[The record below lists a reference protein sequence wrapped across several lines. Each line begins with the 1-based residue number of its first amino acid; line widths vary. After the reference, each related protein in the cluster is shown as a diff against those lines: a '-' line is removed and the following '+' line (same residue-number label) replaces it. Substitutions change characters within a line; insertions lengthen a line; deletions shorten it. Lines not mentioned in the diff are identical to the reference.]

1 MMNFLR
7 LIRWPNLLII
17 AATMFLVRYSI
28 VWPGLSPFGPEA
40 ITPMPLFIL
49 LVGAFMLIAAA
60 GYIINDLCDTDVD
73 SINKPDK
80 MLIGKTISFRNANS
94 LYLILNGFVV
104 LIAVFLGFKLQSWR
118 LTLILLM
125 MIGLLYF
132 YSRRYKR
139 MNLIGNIVVA
149 VASSMS
155 LIIVWLTDF
164 FYLSKREGLFEE
176 ASVSF
181 PAITALL
188 MAYTM
193 FSFLT
198 SMIREMVKDVED
210 IEGDTRYGCQTFPVV
225 AGVGAARIFLLIM
238 SGILLVLMSLWQY
251 NLYLKTFYTAAI
263 VLFSSDCLAV
273 YLIIL
278 LARAKEK
285 QQFHYISG
293 VVKLLMVSGLISLFF
308 LT

>member
-1 MMNFLR
+1 MNFLR

-60 GYIINDLCDTDVD
+60 GYIINDLSDTDVD

-80 MLIGKTISFRNANS
+80 MMIGKMISFRNANS

-104 LIAVFLGFKLQSWR
+104 LIAAFLGYKLQSWR

-164 FYLSKREGLFEE
+164 FYLSRREGLFEE

-188 MAYTM
+188 MAYTL

-210 IEGDTRYGCQTFPVV
+210 VQGDTRYGCQTFPVV
-225 AGVGAARIFLLIM
+225 AGVRAARIFLLLM
-238 SGILLVLMSLWQY
+238 SVILLVLMFLWQY

-263 VLFSSDCLAV
+263 VLFVSDFLAV

-278 LARAKEK
+278 LARAREK

-293 VVKLLMVSGLISLFF
+293 VVKLLMVSGLISLLF
-308 LT
+308 LR

>member
-1 MMNFLR
+1 MNFLR

-60 GYIINDLCDTDVD
+60 GYIINDLSDTDVD

-80 MLIGKTISFRNANS
+80 MMIGKMISFRNANS

-104 LIAVFLGFKLQSWR
+104 LIAAFLGYKLQSWR

-164 FYLSKREGLFEE
+164 FYLSRREGLFEE

-188 MAYTM
+188 MAYTL

-210 IEGDTRYGCQTFPVV
+210 VQGDTRYGCQTFPVV
-225 AGVGAARIFLLIM
+225 AGVRAARIFLLLM
-238 SGILLVLMSLWQY
+238 SVILLVLMFLWQY

-263 VLFSSDCLAV
+263 VLFVSDFLAV

-278 LARAKEK
+278 LARAREK

-293 VVKLLMVSGLISLFF
+293 VVKLLMVSGLITLLF
-308 LT
+308 LR

>member
-1 MMNFLR
+1 MNFLR

-60 GYIINDLCDTDVD
+60 GYIINDLSDTDVD

-80 MLIGKTISFRNANS
+80 MMIGKMISFRNANS

-104 LIAVFLGFKLQSWR
+104 LIAAFLGYKLQSWR

-164 FYLSKREGLFEE
+164 FYLSRREGLFEE

-188 MAYTM
+188 MAYTL

-198 SMIREMVKDVED
+198 SMIREMVNDVED
-210 IEGDTRYGCQTFPVV
+210 VQGDTRYGCQTFPVV
-225 AGVGAARIFLLIM
+225 AGVRAARIFLLLM
-238 SGILLVLMSLWQY
+238 SVILLVLMFLWQY

-263 VLFSSDCLAV
+263 VLFVSDFLAV

-278 LARAKEK
+278 LARAREK

-293 VVKLLMVSGLISLFF
+293 VVKLLMVSGLITLLF
-308 LT
+308 LR

>member
-1 MMNFLR
+1 MNFLR

-60 GYIINDLCDTDVD
+60 GYIINDLSDTDVD

-80 MLIGKTISFRNANS
+80 MMIGKMISFRNANS

-104 LIAVFLGFKLQSWR
+104 LIAAFLGYKLQSWR

-164 FYLSKREGLFEE
+164 FYLSRREGLFEE

-181 PAITALL
+181 PTITALL
-188 MAYTM
+188 MAYTL

-210 IEGDTRYGCQTFPVV
+210 VQGDTRYGCQTFPVV
-225 AGVGAARIFLLIM
+225 AGVRAARIFLLLM
-238 SGILLVLMSLWQY
+238 SVILLVLMFLWQY

-263 VLFSSDCLAV
+263 VLFVSDFLAV

-278 LARAKEK
+278 LARAREK

-293 VVKLLMVSGLISLFF
+293 VVKLLMVSGLISLLF
-308 LT
+308 LR